1 MDHGQGV
8 VHHYLRRA
16 LHLGDDGL
24 LFNPLHLNG
33 FLKLRDPKALQK
45 TSLCQ
50 TDANTSKQSWRMGV
64 KYSKSS
70 TRSRKR
76 GL

>member
-33 FLKLRDPKALQK
+33 FLKLRDPKAL
-45 TSLCQ
+45 
-50 TDANTSKQSWRMGV
+50 
-64 KYSKSS
+64 
-70 TRSRKR
+70 
-76 GL
+76 